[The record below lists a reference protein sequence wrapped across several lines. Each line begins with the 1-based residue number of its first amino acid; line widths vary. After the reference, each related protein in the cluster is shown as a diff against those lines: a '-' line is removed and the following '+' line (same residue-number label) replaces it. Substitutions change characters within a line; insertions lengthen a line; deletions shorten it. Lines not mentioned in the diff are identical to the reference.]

1 MGRRPCQSARLCLTQ
16 LEAVVSNTPQR
27 VKLLVQERDAVCP
40 LRSHQ
45 RIAQSP
51 PARSSSMYA
60 GNLLC
65 LGFALKIAMAVAAG
79 LFAAGYGY

>member
-1 MGRRPCQSARLCLTQ
+1 
-16 LEAVVSNTPQR
+16 
-27 VKLLVQERDAVCP
+27 
-40 LRSHQ
+40 
-45 RIAQSP
+45 
-51 PARSSSMYA
+51 MYA